1 EGGAERQPR
10 CHPDR
15 GARQALVGHRHQ
27 VRPAVLAEVP
37 ARRRVGARRGEGLDR
52 SIQAI
57 CRRLNGACRPAPT
70 EQVRRGPTSAT
81 ARLARRLA
89 LCARISA
96 LAAGLIVALASPAR
110 ADDLVL
116 HEHVT
121 APGKPQSR
129 VVRGAIPGEGKLPA
143 NPTAIRQDE
152 KIIAAPSVSQ
162 PPTGSEVVHGQRSFA
177 ADRETEARLDY
188 ATQQDGTPHYAQAFN
203 PSTLPF
209 NRLTSL

>member
-1 EGGAERQPR
+1 
-10 CHPDR
+10 
-15 GARQALVGHRHQ
+15 
-27 VRPAVLAEVP
+27 
-37 ARRRVGARRGEGLDR
+37 RRRVGARRGEGLDR
-52 SIQAI
+52 SIQAV
-57 CRRLNGACRPAPT
+57 CLG
-70 EQVRRGPTSAT
+70 
-81 ARLARRLA
+81 LA
-89 LCARISA
+89 L
-96 LAAGLIVALASPAR
+96 LAAPAR
-110 ADDLVL
+110 GDEIL

-129 VVRGAIPGEGKLPA
+129 VVRGALPGEGKPPA